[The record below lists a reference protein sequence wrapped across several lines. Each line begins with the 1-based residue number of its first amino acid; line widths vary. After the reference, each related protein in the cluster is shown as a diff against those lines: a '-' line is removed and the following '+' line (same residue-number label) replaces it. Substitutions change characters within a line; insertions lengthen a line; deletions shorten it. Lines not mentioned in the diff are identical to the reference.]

1 MSFRDWTGGL
11 MVEKEYFDEM
21 ISSRRANVLVE
32 WSIYIA
38 ANSHRIGEFSLN
50 IQSFLIYL
58 FYDKRLSFT
67 SLISTALASSI

>member
-1 MSFRDWTGGL
+1 